1 MRANERGEMNTNI
14 LASGKCRKCKY
25 TRIYDWT
32 ESDNNFCAAPCEN
45 CGAESFDIK
54 REETK

>member
-1 MRANERGEMNTNI
+1 MRSNERGEMNTGI
-14 LASGKCRKCKY
+14 LALGKCRKCKY

-45 CGAESFDIK
+45 CGAESFDVK
-54 REETK
+54 REAK